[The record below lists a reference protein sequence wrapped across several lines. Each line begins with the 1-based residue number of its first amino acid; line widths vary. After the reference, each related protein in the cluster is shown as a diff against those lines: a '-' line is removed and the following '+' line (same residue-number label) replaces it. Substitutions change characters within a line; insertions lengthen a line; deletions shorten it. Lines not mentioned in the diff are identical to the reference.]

1 MGLLTVR
8 DVTPFDLDG
17 KSIYLGAPIH
27 FLIDGLVT
35 TDFVL
40 HEPPKHAF
48 YDNRPQIIIN
58 GQPQANPAYGQIVTV
73 SRYDE
78 TNVALMTKQGTTFS
92 GKSTDTSNWSIG
104 ASVDVNARQTAT
116 ARCRTSLVPNCLW
129 KKTSKSVTT
138 TTKIKRT
145 TTPITASAPSPRP
158 SRPTTT
164 ISCWAGRKPLISGV
178 TVSTG
183 KAGTD
188 PNGQP
193 SNVFYEVVLPGPTLT
208 FDSGGQ
214 NLDWYQP
221 THENGNILSYPQPSA
236 GTFTPPDLGSHKEP
250 CPSTPPGPNCNPDGT
265 ITISAPMIPAQQIF
279 FDGTSGS
286 LAYDYTNTTGSGTTF
301 SYSHTL
307 SKAPM

>member
-1 MGLLTVR
+1 M
-8 DVTPFDLDG
+8 PFDLDG

-116 ARCRTSLVPNCLW
+116 AG
-129 KKTSKSVTT
+129 
-138 TTKIKRT
+138 
-145 TTPITASAPSPRP
+145 
-158 SRPTTT
+158 
-164 ISCWAGRKPLISGV
+164 AGHR
-178 TVSTG
+178 
-183 KAGTD
+183 
-188 PNGQP
+188 
-193 SNVFYEVVLPGPTLT
+193 
-208 FDSGGQ
+208 
-214 NLDWYQP
+214 
-221 THENGNILSYPQPSA
+221 
-236 GTFTPPDLGSHKEP
+236 
-250 CPSTPPGPNCNPDGT
+250 
-265 ITISAPMIPAQQIF
+265 
-279 FDGTSGS
+279 
-286 LAYDYTNTTGSGTTF
+286 
-301 SYSHTL
+301 
-307 SKAPM
+307 